1 MLTGGYWTADHLAPR
16 APAGEPLHAFHS
28 YKSPTVLPRLSAS
41 QAKVP
46 TTTASSSLALSE
58 QSSALNPIRSVSAV
72 IEEDKIQ
79 VEHQEP
85 THVLNQEKQFKD
97 AAAEKGQGFSGYED
111 LSLFQTISKFKVA
124 TLICFAVTLSA
135 ATDGYQVMP
144 RRDSVNEQLADGRA
158 DWDSR
163 QYRGQ
168 PRLCQSVRQR
178 DRLRGCQNH
187 WVCQLLGQVG
197 IPL

>member
-1 MLTGGYWTADHLAPR
+1 M
-16 APAGEPLHAFHS
+16 
-28 YKSPTVLPRLSAS
+28 
-41 QAKVP
+41 
-46 TTTASSSLALSE
+46 
-58 QSSALNPIRSVSAV
+58 SAV

-187 WVCQLLGQVG
+187 WGFRPWNLGSDRFGLPALGSSRNSIVSSYLCLSGFEDCVKLIVPVLLTGLVANG
-197 IPL
+197 RNICT